1 MPDPIRS
8 ATRSASTVTLPS
20 LERYRSSNIGIPY
33 VVSFTA
39 SLPGPHVVLT
49 AILHGNEVCGAIA
62 LDRLLRAGIRPNRGR
77 LTFIFANSDAYQR
90 VERGAAAPCRFIDED
105 MNRLWSPSLLNGERS
120 SSELQ
125 RARALRPLIDSA
137 DYLLDIH
144 SMQHGTPLLLSGP
157 LEKGRRLALDLGF
170 PALVVSDAGH
180 AAGTR
185 LRDYGGFGDP
195 ARPQNAVLVECGPHD
210 SPKSAEVAVATA
222 SRFLSWL
229 GIVQIDRLRM
239 PEFGLTGPARLI
251 EVTDAVTA
259 TSRRF
264 RFTAAV
270 SGLERIAKA
279 GTVIA
284 RDGDRVIATPYDD
297 CVLVMPADR
306 CQPGQTAVR
315 LGRVVA

>member
-1 MPDPIRS
+1 MPS
-8 ATRSASTVTLPS
+8 ATRSAATVTLPS
-20 LERYRSSNIGIPY
+20 LERYRSSNTGIPY
-33 VVSFTA
+33 VLSFTA
-39 SLPGPHVVLT
+39 SLPGPHIVLT

-77 LTFIFANSDAYQR
+77 LTFIFANIDAYH
-90 VERGAAAPCRFIDED
+90 RGDRGAAPCRFIDED
-105 MNRLWSPSLLNGERS
+105 MNRVWSPSLLDGKRS

-125 RARALRPLIDSA
+125 RARTLRPTIDSA

-157 LEKGRRLALDLGF
+157 LQKGRRLALDLSF

-195 ARPQNAVLVECGPHD
+195 ARSQNAVLVECGPHD

-222 SRFLSWL
+222 LRFLSCV
-229 GIVQIDRLRM
+229 GAVQMDRLSL
-239 PEFGLTGPARLI
+239 PEFGLKGPARLI

>member
-1 MPDPIRS
+1 MPS
-8 ATRSASTVTLPS
+8 ATRSAATVTLPS
-20 LERYRSSNIGIPY
+20 LERYRSSNTGIPY
-33 VVSFTA
+33 VLSFTA
-39 SLPGPHVVLT
+39 SLPGPHIVLT

-77 LTFIFANSDAYQR
+77 LTFIFANIDAYH
-90 VERGAAAPCRFIDED
+90 RGDRGAAPCRFIDED
-105 MNRLWSPSLLNGERS
+105 MNRVWSPSLLDGKRS

-125 RARALRPLIDSA
+125 RARALRPIIDSA

-157 LEKGRRLALDLGF
+157 WEKGRRLALDLSF

-195 ARPQNAVLVECGPHD
+195 ARSQNAVLVECGPHD

-222 SRFLSWL
+222 LRFLSCV
-229 GIVQIDRLRM
+229 GAVQMDRLSL
-239 PEFGLTGPARLI
+239 PEFGLKGPARLI

>member
-1 MPDPIRS
+1 MPSARRS
-8 ATRSASTVTLPS
+8 AATVPLPS
-20 LERYRSSNIGIPY
+20 LERYRSSDTGIPY
-33 VVSFTA
+33 VLSFTA
-39 SLPGPHVVLT
+39 SLPGPHIVLT

-77 LTFIFANSDAYQR
+77 LTFIFANVDAYHR
-90 VERGAAAPCRFIDED
+90 VDRGAAPCRFIDED
-105 MNRLWSPSLLNGERS
+105 MNRVWSPSLLDGKRS

-125 RARALRPLIDSA
+125 RARMLRPIIDSA
-137 DYLLDIH
+137 DFLLDIH

-157 LEKGRRLALDLGF
+157 LEKGRRLALDLSF

-195 ARPQNAVLVECGPHD
+195 ARSQNAVLVECGPHD

-222 SRFLSWL
+222 LRFLSCV
-229 GIVQIDRLRM
+229 GAVQMDRLSL
-239 PEFGLTGPARLI
+239 PEFGLKGPARLI